1 MAFATPQLISAL
13 RTTADKLEQGST
25 YQWGHMGSCN
35 CGNLAQT
42 ITHFTKEEIHRFAM
56 ERKGDWSEQVL
67 EFCPSSG
74 YPMDMIIQKMMEIG
88 LTRNDLMHLEHLS
101 DQKVLQQLPL
111 EKRYLNKN
119 SKEDTILYMRTM
131 ANMLETQISENEM
144 DTTSGQLAN
153 ELLPGDAIRKQYE
166 RSKC

>member
-1 MAFATPQLISAL
+1 MAFATLQLVNAL
-13 RTTADKLEQGST
+13 RTTANKLAQGNV

-35 CGNLAQT
+35 CGNLVQT

-67 EFCPSSG
+67 EFCPTSG
-74 YPMDMIIQKMMEIG
+74 YPMDMIIQKMMEMG
-88 LTRNDLMHLEHLS
+88 LTRNDLIHLEHLS
-101 DQKVLQQLPL
+101 DQRVLQQIPL

-119 SKEDTILYMRTM
+119 SKEDTILYMHTM
-131 ANMLETQISENEM
+131 ANMIESELAVEESIEDFQI
-144 DTTSGQLAN
+144 
-153 ELLPGDAIRKQYE
+153 ELLPADAMRKQFE

>member
-1 MAFATPQLISAL
+1 MAFATTQLINAL
-13 RTTADKLEQGST
+13 KATAEKLEQGNT

-42 ITHFTKEEIHRFAM
+42 ITHFSKEEIHRFAM
-56 ERKGDWSEQVL
+56 DRKGDWSEQVL

-101 DQKVLQQLPL
+101 DQNVLQQLPL
-111 EKRYLNKN
+111 EKRHLNKN
-119 SKEDTILYMRTM
+119 SKADTILYMRTM
-131 ANMLETQISENEM
+131 ANMLEAEITESDEEATALPII
-144 DTTSGQLAN
+144 
-153 ELLPGDAIRKQYE
+153 ELLPANAMRKQFE

>member
-1 MAFATPQLISAL
+1 MAFANLQLVNAL
-13 RTTADKLEQGST
+13 RATANKLEQGNA

-101 DQKVLQQLPL
+101 DQTVLQKLPQ

-119 SKEDTILYMRTM
+119 SKEDAILYMRTM
-131 ANMLETQISENEM
+131 ANILEAEVVEADDEVTAV
-144 DTTSGQLAN
+144 DLTK
-153 ELLPGDAIRKQYE
+153 LLSADAMRKQFE

>member
-1 MAFATPQLISAL
+1 MAFATPQLVNAL
-13 RTTADKLEQGST
+13 KATANKLALGNV

-74 YPMDMIIQKMMEIG
+74 YPIDMVIQKMMEMG
-88 LTRNDLMHLEHLS
+88 LTRNDLIHLEHLS
-101 DQKVLQQLPL
+101 DQRVLQQIPL
-111 EKRYLNKN
+111 EGRYLNKN

-131 ANMLETQISENEM
+131 ANMLEAELADNE
-144 DTTSGQLAN
+144 TTEAFST
-153 ELLPGDAIRKQYE
+153 ELLPADEMRKQFE